1 MLDQATDKGILVH
14 GLQQLFE
21 EIDMREAREKR
32 IFIVK
37 CSYFEIYNDQV
48 FDLLNEEFATTHT
61 ALQVIEDPKRKEFF
75 VRNLREVIVEN
86 LDECISL
93 LKLGEMNRSY
103 AATKMN
109 HQSSRSHALYRLSVQ
124 SMPKRDPTDMPVLDD
139 DDKKSCISQDA
150 NISTQAVINFI
161 DLAGSERASVHETG
175 DSASIPVGATVR
187 NPSPFGS
194 THRSSSKSQAG
205 VGTGG
210 AAVRTSKNMRIKE
223 GQHINKSLFF
233 LT

>member
-1 MLDQATDKGILVH
+1 M
-14 GLQQLFE
+14 
-21 EIDMREAREKR
+21 
-32 IFIVK
+32 VK
-37 CSYFEIYNDQV
+37 
-48 FDLLNEEFATTHT
+48 
-61 ALQVIEDPKRKEFF
+61 
-75 VRNLREVIVEN
+75 NLREVIVEN
-86 LDECISL
+86 LDECLSL

-124 SMPKRDPTDMPVLDD
+124 SMPKRDSVVEHVPLEE
-139 DDKKSCISQDA
+139 DDKKSNISSDA

-175 DSASIPVGATVR
+175 DCTSVPLGATVR

-194 THRSSSKSQAG
+194 TARSSSKSNAG
-205 VGTGG
+205 GG
-210 AAVRTSKNMRIKE
+210 SNRNAKSMRIKE